1 MFSLRASP
9 VPRADAGDDRP
20 FFGRRAIGAGVCR
33 MNVSSCCCSIIARLL
48 IGRSASVDA
57 QSWARTPA
65 ILHVRPL
72 PDAVATGNS
81 TSLGRKKIRPEL
93 HAITLSKRKS
103 EDEKPRVITNL
114 NR

>member
-1 MFSLRASP
+1 
-9 VPRADAGDDRP
+9 
-20 FFGRRAIGAGVCR
+20 
-33 MNVSSCCCSIIARLL
+33 
-48 IGRSASVDA
+48 
-57 QSWARTPA
+57 
-65 ILHVRPL
+65 L
-72 PDAVATGNS
+72 PDAAATGNS